1 MPPPTDT
8 VRFINDKT
16 SQHAPVGDIAEC
28 VSKSVALVEALGS
41 DIKKFE
47 FGSGLVESYR
57 GTYEVR
63 SGNDDVRTDLRTL
76 VWCLRDPSQNSNTQL
91 QYQLNKVPT
100 LGLQ

>member
-41 DIKKFE
+41 DIKKF
-47 FGSGLVESYR
+47 
-57 GTYEVR
+57 
-63 SGNDDVRTDLRTL
+63 
-76 VWCLRDPSQNSNTQL
+76 
-91 QYQLNKVPT
+91 
-100 LGLQ
+100 